1 MTAGPDPLYAV
12 AFSPDGRHAGHR
24 RRRRHRA
31 VLGRGLPGRAAG
43 RRLRHRGP
51 IPHPPAVGWLR
62 WDPAVPAGLP
72 GELAPRSGTSR
83 DAGQAHDREWWS
95 GRRSPG
101 REAGTRA
108 PGAPGVQAAPSAHPG
123 RARDA
128 GRLRRHRRGHR
139 GGPGRDGFR
148 EPGRHERRR
157 GPRDQRSVRRRTAER
172 DFAGAGAVP
181 ADAVRASAIL
191 VGAFPAGDA
200 RGRGGSPGSVRARP
214 RRRTC
219 RAGPAPSWPPSTI
232 CAPAA
237 PGTWARARRRPRRAS
252 SSSTCSRPCWPNA
265 RQGDGTGLSA
275 SDRTLA
281 EQMIEDSDNDAA
293 TSLWYAVGGAARIR
307 SFNARAGLTHTAPS
321 SCVVCPG
328 FAWPGWGLTT
338 TTPDDQIALL
348 RQLVTPSSVLPRAA
362 REYALSLME
371 DVTPSQ
377 RWGVSGGVPA
387 QVTVALKNGWLP
399 LHGTGSDWQINSV
412 GWISGGG
419 RNYLMAVLSTGNPSE
434 QYGID
439 TIDALAATVWQR
451 MG

>member
-1 MTAGPDPLYAV
+1 VLVTLGACAVIAGGTVAGLAATGSGGPAGTSGIPAGAISGTSGPSAAARLNATSPAV
-12 AFSPDGRHAGHR
+12 PSQRPQSARAQSSPAPSPRTTQAAAAGHR
-24 RRRRHRA
+24 DPFGA
-31 VLGRGLPGRAAG
+31 AAASYLSGRAGTVLAAVYDLHTG
-43 RRLRHRGP
+43 RSWDLGQGP
-51 IPHPPAVGWLR
+51 P
-62 WDPAVPAGLP
+62 
-72 GELAPRSGTSR
+72 
-83 DAGQAHDREWWS
+83 QA
-95 GRRSPG
+95 
-101 REAGTRA
+101 EASIVKLDVLET
-108 PGAPGVQAAPSAHPG
+108 
-123 RARDA
+123 
-128 GRLRRHRRGHR
+128 LL
-139 GGPGRDGFR
+139 
-148 EPGRHERRR
+148 
-157 GPRDQRSVRRRTAER
+157 AER
-172 DFAGAGAVP
+172 A
-181 ADAVRASAIL
+181 
-191 VGAFPAGDA
+191 
-200 RGRGGSPGSVRARP
+200 
-214 RRRTC
+214 
-219 RAGPAPSWPPSTI
+219 
-232 CAPAA
+232 
-237 PGTWARARRRPRRAS
+237 
-252 SSSTCSRPCWPNA
+252 
-265 RQGDGTGLSA
+265 QGDGTGLSA

-281 EQMIEDSDNDAA
+281 GRMIEDSDNDAA

-348 RQLVTPSSVLPRAA
+348 RHLVTPSLILPRAA